1 LPLASSR
8 VGNNMKFRWIGSHH
22 APALAGVMGTL
33 ACAVAL
39 LTACGGQGSATSPT
53 NSPGTLT
60 NGSQSSTLAGGY
72 QGTVPYSDYNSEF
85 VSFVTPSL
93 DWYALYYLQTTTVH
107 PIYPIIIKGHLNSIT
122 SDSATINSPGLT
134 VFQYSEPK
142 LSSGGARITNASA
155 QEYKLDLN
163 GIKLPTSVDL
173 SVQATTMTT
182 YTTLAGPWEGS
193 LTDNFAGYADLPLTF
208 SSSVNGTF
216 TSNKTSYA
224 NCPVEFTLTPES
236 QTSRPYFSAVVSIA
250 ANTGCSRTPGTMSG
264 IGFIHASTLS
274 GRTRRLELILTD
286 GTGSGLS
293 FRGDQ

>member
-1 LPLASSR
+1 
-8 VGNNMKFRWIGSHH
+8 MKFRWIASHH
-22 APALAGVMGTL
+22 APALAGAMGAL

-60 NGSQSSTLAGGY
+60 TGSPSSTLAGGY
-72 QGTVPYSDYNSEF
+72 QGTVLYSGYDSEF
-85 VSFVTPSL
+85 VSFLTPSL
-93 DWYALYYLQTTTVH
+93 DWYALYYLQMPTVH
-107 PIYPIIIKGHLNSIT
+107 PIYPIILKGHLNSIT

-134 VFQYSEPK
+134 VFQYSEPQ

-155 QEYKLDLN
+155 QAYKLDLN

-182 YTTLAGPWEGS
+182 YTTLAGPWEGT
-193 LTDNFAGYADLPLTF
+193 LTDNFVGYADLPLTF
-208 SSSVNGTF
+208 SSSGSGTF

-264 IGFIHASTLS
+264 IGFIHAPSAGTK
-274 GRTRRLELILTD
+274 RLELILTD